1 MSSDPPHGTFAPGIA
16 RNACSSIGSMPENPN
31 DATPPGLRRSRLN
44 QVLGGVCAGVANR
57 LGVDAVLVRIAAV
70 AAALV
75 SGGAAI
81 LLYLIAWVVLPQD
94 DEGPLGVL
102 PPVGRGHAREAW
114 SAAGDDVRSL
124 ASSLRQ
130 DPTEPVA
137 ETERQKQSRA
147 AAIDGALTSLGD
159 LLRDPE
165 VRVGARRAATGVST
179 AVGASVDELAARA
192 RRTR

>member
-1 MSSDPPHGTFAPGIA
+1 
-16 RNACSSIGSMPENPN
+16 MPENPK
-31 DATPPGLRRSRLN
+31 DATPPSLRRSRLN

-57 LGVDAVLVRIAAV
+57 LGVDPLLVRIAAV

-81 LLYLIAWVVLPQD
+81 LIYLIAWVVLPQD

-102 PPVGRGHAREAW
+102 PPVGPGHAREAW
-114 SAAGDDVRSL
+114 SAAGDDVRVL
-124 ASSLRQ
+124 ASSLRK
-130 DPTEPVA
+130 DPSEPVS
-137 ETERQKQSRA
+137 ETERREQSRA

-159 LLRDPE
+159 RLRDPE

-192 RRTR
+192 RGTR